1 MTAIEGISRKIG
13 EMDEISTV
21 IASAIEEQGAATGE
35 ISNNSQQASQN
46 IAGVNQAAME
56 TGSAAA
62 QVLNSAADLAK
73 QSDAR
78 SEVQKFL
85 TEVRAA

>member
-1 MTAIEGISRKIG
+1 
-13 EMDEISTV
+13 
-21 IASAIEEQGAATGE
+21 
-35 ISNNSQQASQN
+35 
-46 IAGVNQAAME
+46 ME

-73 QSDAR
+73 QSDALR